1 MLLLDHNEDRSLQIS
16 FNKSEESINS
26 KRTINFDT
34 DIESIQ
40 SVSAK
45 VHIDTLSPY
54 NSFGEGI
61 YTMTVVK
68 KMSATD
74 DFLDMSFKERAC
86 QVELYEDCRT
96 KKLLD
101 KCKCVPWEVPG
112 HKVRRHEVFG

>member
-16 FNKSEESINS
+16 SNKSEEPVNS
-26 KRTINFDT
+26 TRTINFDT
-34 DIESIQ
+34 AIGA
-40 SVSAK
+40 SAK
-45 VHIDTLSPY
+45 LHIDTLSPY
-54 NSFGEGI
+54 NGFGEGI

-74 DFLDMSFKERAC
+74 DFLDMPFKERVC

-112 HKVRRHEVFG
+112 HKVRRHKVFG

>member
-16 FNKSEESINS
+16 FNKSEESVNS
-26 KRTINFDT
+26 TRTINFDT

-86 QVELYEDCRT
+86 QVELYEECRT
-96 KKLLD
+96 NRLLD